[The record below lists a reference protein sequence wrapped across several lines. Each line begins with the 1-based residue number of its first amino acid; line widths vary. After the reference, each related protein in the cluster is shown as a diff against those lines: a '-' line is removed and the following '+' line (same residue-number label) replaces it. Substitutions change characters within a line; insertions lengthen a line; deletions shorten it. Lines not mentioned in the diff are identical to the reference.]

1 MISLEESEKRLRI
14 LKKAREA
21 LTTELLKKHNEA
33 FATWQQECEDA
44 WLKDKKLLPYLVQ
57 SYYPTETEI
66 VNKAVELYKAA
77 IPVEEP
83 DADVTLEPEVIE
95 PESID
100 EFVKQQDV
108 VSIAAFAKN
117 KNKKDS

>member
-14 LKKAREA
+14 LKRAREA

>member
-1 MISLEESEKRLRI
+1 MITVEESEKRLRI

-21 LTTELLKKHNEA
+21 LTTELRKRHNEA
-33 FATWQQECEDA
+33 FAVWQQECEDA

-66 VNKAVELYKAA
+66 VNKAVELYKAT
-77 IPVEEP
+77 IPAE
-83 DADVTLEPEVIE
+83 EPEVATTPEPEVLE

-100 EFVKQQDV
+100 EFIKKQDV

>member
-21 LTTELLKKHNEA
+21 LAVELLKKHNEA

-57 SYYPTETEI
+57 SYYPTEIEI
-66 VNKAVELYKAA
+66 VNKAVELYKAT
-77 IPVEEP
+77 IPVEGVEI
-83 DADVTLEPEVIE
+83 EIE
-95 PESID
+95 PESEDVELETID
-100 EFVKQQDV
+100 EFVKKQDV
-108 VSIAAFAKN
+108 VSITAFAKN

>member
-21 LTTELLKKHNEA
+21 LGAELLKKHREA
-33 FATWQQECEDA
+33 FAVWQEECEDA

-57 SYYPTETEI
+57 SYYPTEAEI
-66 VNKAVELYKAA
+66 VEKAVELYKAT
-77 IPVEEP
+77 IPTEESEE
-83 DADVTLEPEVIE
+83 VIVEPEFIE

-100 EFVKQQDV
+100 EFVKTEDV

>member
-108 VSIAAFAKN
+108 VSIAAFTKN

>member
-21 LTTELLKKHNEA
+21 LTIELSKKHNEA
-33 FATWQQECEDA
+33 FALWQQECEDA

-66 VNKAVELYKAA
+66 VNKAVELYKAS
-77 IPVEEP
+77 IQVEEP
-83 DADVTLEPEVIE
+83 EVEVASEPEVIE

-100 EFVKQQDV
+100 EFVKKQDV
-108 VSIAAFAKN
+108 VSITAFAKN